1 MINDKIKGACVK
13 SVLAFLQREGLL
25 VAALSEVSPM
35 TRELFG
41 EGVLSTNWY
50 SADAYI
56 ELLDAA
62 SARAGMGAQW
72 LMIRLGK
79 QIVSDGLSTVYRVFL
94 PVESPFLAVSRG
106 HFLWRTYFKH
116 SELILLRADKGEA
129 EFEVRSEPS
138 TSVAYC
144 LTKLGG
150 MIGALEIIGARSV
163 QGEHAS
169 CRGHGDEHCRFRL
182 SWDE

>member
-1 MINDKIKGACVK
+1 MVSDKIKGACVK

-25 VAALSEVSPM
+25 EAALVEVSPM

-41 EGVLSTNWY
+41 EGVLATNWY
-50 SADAYI
+50 GAESYI

-62 SARAGMGAQW
+62 SARAGMGAHW
-72 LMIRLGK
+72 LMIRMGK
-79 QIVSDGLSTVYRVFL
+79 QIVADGLSTVYRVFL
-94 PVESPFLAVSRG
+94 PVESPFVAVSRG

-116 SELILLRADKGEA
+116 SELKLLRADKGEA
-129 EFEVRSEPS
+129 EFEVRSEPT

-150 MIGALEIIGARSV
+150 MIGALEIIGARAV
-163 QGEHAS
+163 QGEHSS
-169 CRGHGDEHCRFRL
+169 CRGHGDASCCFRL
-182 SWDE
+182 RWDE